1 MKKGWFIMKVK
12 NMAVIIALAKTL
24 EQGPITQHCGV
35 DVHSYAT
42 FTYNNDVFRISVSNQ
57 HLQRSTDGGIT
68 YTNVPVDT
76 RSRESYMFYKTK
88 EELKRT
94 GTKNKIIAMSKY
106 ELNVLLLVPDAFDN
120 YILNPEDYTVNHKS
134 AFKQGLLEYECTQ
147 HLYLRYVT
155 ALNNHIPAVEDLD
168 LIKKCSDSDD
178 LEYVMLRAA
187 TNNLRN
193 YPARLRYND
202 IANLELCTKEEN
214 IFHYQFVSRLKS
226 LIPDAEAYMIS
237 YDFAK
242 TWYGYLYSRNPD
254 DRIALINAAKVL
266 PKVESLV

>member
-1 MKKGWFIMKVK
+1 METATKK
-12 NMAVIIALAKTL
+12 NMAIIVALAKTL
-24 EQGPITQHCGV
+24 KQGPITEHCGV
-35 DVHSYAT
+35 LVHSYAT
-42 FTYNNDVFRISVSNQ
+42 FTYNNAEYLISVNNQ
-57 HLQRSTDGGIT
+57 HLQRTTDQGIT

-94 GTKNKIIAMSKY
+94 GKKNRVITMSKY
-106 ELNVLLLVPDAFDN
+106 ELNVLLLVPDAFDA

-134 AFKQGLLEYECTQ
+134 AFKQGLLEYERTQ
-147 HLYLRYVT
+147 RLYLRYVA
-155 ALNNHIPAVEDLD
+155 ALNNHVPNIEDLEV
-168 LIKKCSDSDD
+168 IKECTNSDN

-193 YPARLRYND
+193 FPARLRYND

-214 IFHYQFVSRLKS
+214 NFHYQFVSRLKS
-226 LIPDAEAYMIS
+226 LIPDAEAYMIP
-237 YDFAK
+237 YEFAK
-242 TWYGYLYSRNPD
+242 EWFGYLYSRNPD
-254 DRIALINAAKVL
+254 DRIAIMNAAKIL